1 MGSAH
6 STGEDDAAAARA
18 SHARQLALVHQQH
31 VVALRRQQQAHED
44 ERRQLALGAGCAA
57 ALVLAGGFV
66 GWRALLRERG
76 SAATLRSAVAGA
88 NTELELVRSRAARD
102 VAAARD
108 FGASALAKSMLET
121 ADNLE
126 RAVQS
131 AQGAQDAAAGDSS
144 SSSSSGSGSG
154 SGGEERMRAVLQGLE
169 LTESQLQRSFGAH
182 GVQRFGAVGDVFD
195 PHLHEAMFE
204 VDVDG
209 AADGDGSDVR
219 SGEVAQLLKSGYT
232 LNGRVIRPAQ
242 VATVK

>member
-1 MGSAH
+1 MGAAH

-18 SHARQLALVHQQH
+18 SHARQLALVQQQH
-31 VVALRRQQQAHED
+31 VVALRRLQQAHED
-44 ERRQLALGAGCAA
+44 QRRQLALGAGCATV
-57 ALVLAGGFV
+57 LVLASGFV
-66 GWRALLRERG
+66 GWRAFLRERG
-76 SAATLRSAVAGA
+76 SVAALRSAVADAGA
-88 NTELELVRSRAARD
+88 ELELVRSRAARD

-131 AQGAQDAAAGDSS
+131 ARGVLDAAGSDNASGNG
-144 SSSSSGSGSG
+144 SSSG
-154 SGGEERMRAVLQGLE
+154 GERIQAVLEGLE
-169 LTESQLQRSFGAH
+169 LTESQLQRSFVAH

-204 VDVDG
+204 ADIDC
-209 AADGDGSDVR
+209 AADCGAGDVR
-219 SGEVAQLLKSGYT
+219 SGEVAQILKHGYT

-242 VATVK
+242 VATGK

>member
-1 MGSAH
+1 MG
-6 STGEDDAAAARA
+6 E
-18 SHARQLALVHQQH
+18 
-31 VVALRRQQQAHED
+31 
-44 ERRQLALGAGCAA
+44 
-57 ALVLAGGFV
+57 GGV
-66 GWRALLRERG
+66 
-76 SAATLRSAVAGA
+76 
-88 NTELELVRSRAARD
+88 
-102 VAAARD
+102 
-108 FGASALAKSMLET
+108 
-121 ADNLE
+121 
-126 RAVQS
+126 
-131 AQGAQDAAAGDSS
+131 
-144 SSSSSGSGSG
+144 
-154 SGGEERMRAVLQGLE
+154 ERMRAVLQGLE